1 MNRNDSNNTSRTNW
15 EALTAMSDD
24 TIDYSDIPPLT
35 DEFFERATLR
45 IPAAEA
51 QNLVHLDPDV
61 MKWFKS
67 QDVKHT
73 EMINAVLRR
82 HIENNTQQSA

>member
-15 EALTAMSDD
+15 EALAAMSDD

-35 DEFFERATLR
+35 DEFFHRATLR
-45 IPAAEA
+45 IPAAQA

-61 MKWFKS
+61 MKWFQS
-67 QDVKHT
+67 QGVKPT

>member
-1 MNRNDSNNTSRTNW
+1 MNRNDSNNTSRNSW
-15 EALTAMSDD
+15 QALAAMSDE

-35 DEFFERATLR
+35 DEFFDRATLR
-45 IPAAEA
+45 IPAAKA

-61 MKWFKS
+61 MKWFQS
-67 QDVKHT
+67 QGVKPT
-73 EMINAVLRR
+73 EMINAILRR